1 MTKTS
6 KGVVYME
13 VSAIDARGASALDR
27 IPEACGKVTVG
38 CSDVA
43 GIVQAV
49 LDSSGVLRA
58 EHIELQGTV
67 RELEADQRKVAE
79 ASDEARLLSARA
91 IERLNM
97 GTSQIQ
103 SSLSQIT
110 NLLDL
115 VETLATHVTGF
126 AAAMDQVK
134 RCSQDIEQI
143 AETTNILALNAT
155 IEAMRAGEAGRT
167 FAVVANEV
175 KTLAGETRKATDEIS
190 DVIETLGSEASTVI
204 ERIEAGAKASNE
216 AKTSVASID
225 ATIAGVSQLVEE
237 VDQQNDQITRA
248 TGMMTEHVDRVSS
261 VLESY
266 DRAAN
271 ENEQRLE
278 TAHER
283 IEELELTASEM
294 FDRIVKAGLSP
305 QDSQLVQRAV
315 SHAQNLAR
323 IAEEAIDKG
332 EISMDDLFD
341 QNYIPVA
348 GTNPQLY
355 RTRLSDWADRNW
367 RPIIDGVIAEGG
379 AVKMCSPADMNG
391 FLPTHVTDKSRKPTG
406 DLVHDTAHCRNGRIL
421 LDPIDKRAKKS
432 TDDYMMAVYRQ
443 EGDGTNY
450 VVVRNVYVPL
460 FIKGRR
466 WGDSEL
472 AYSFG

>member
-1 MTKTS
+1 MST
-6 KGVVYME
+6 
-13 VSAIDARGASALDR
+13 IDARGASALER

-67 RELEADQRKVAE
+67 KELEADQRKVAE

-97 GTSQIQ
+97 GTTQIQ

-175 KTLAGETRKATDEIS
+175 KTLAGETRKATDEIA

-225 ATIAGVSQLVEE
+225 STIAGVSQLVEE
-237 VDQQNDQITRA
+237 VDNQNDQITRA
-248 TGMMTEHVDRVSS
+248 TGMMTEHVDRVSAVIDS
-261 VLESY
+261 F

-271 ENEQRLE
+271 ENEQKLE

-283 IEELELTASEM
+283 IEELEITASEM
-294 FDRIVKAGLSP
+294 FDQIVKAGLSP
-305 QDSQLVQRAV
+305 QDSQMVDK
-315 SHAQNLAR
+315 AQQYAAEVVATAEKSIESGNL
-323 IAEEAIDKG
+323 
-332 EISMDDLFD
+332 SMDQLFD
-341 QNYIPVA
+341 RDYRLID
-348 GTNPQLY
+348 GTDPKQF
-355 RTRLSDWADRNW
+355 RTSLNDWADANW
-367 RPIIDGVIAEGG
+367 RPINDRVVSEGG
-379 AVKMCSPADMNG
+379 AVLMCSQADMNG
-391 FLPTHVTDKSRKPTG
+391 FLPTHITDRCRKPTG
-406 DLVHDTAHCRNGRIL
+406 DLTHDTTYCRNGRIML
-421 LDPIDKRAKKS
+421 YTIDKMAKQQN
-432 TDDYMMAVYRQ
+432 DAFMMAVYRQ
-443 EGDGTNY
+443 EGDGKNY

-460 FIKGRR
+460 VINGKR
-466 WGDSEL
+466 WGDFEL
-472 AYSFG
+472 AYSFR

>member
-1 MTKTS
+1 
-6 KGVVYME
+6 ME

-67 RELEADQRKVAE
+67 KELEADQRKVSE

-103 SSLSQIT
+103 SSLQQIT

-155 IEAMRAGEAGRT
+155 IEAMRAGDAGRT

-190 DVIETLGSEASTVI
+190 DVIETLGSEAATVI

-225 ATIAGVSQLVEE
+225 ATISGVSQLVEE

-261 VLESY
+261 VIDSF

-294 FDRIVKAGLSP
+294 FDQIVKAGLSP
-305 QDSQLVQRAV
+305 QDSQMVEK
-315 SHAQNLAR
+315 AQHFAAEV
-323 IAEEAIDKG
+323 IATAEKAINSG
-332 EISMDDLFD
+332 SLSMDQLFD
-341 QNYIPVA
+341 DNYRLLE
-348 GTNPQLY
+348 GTNPKQY
-355 RTRLSDWADRNW
+355 RTALSDWADAHW
-367 RPIIDGVIAEGG
+367 RPINDRVVGEGG
-379 AVKMCSPADMNG
+379 PIMMCSQADMKG
-391 FLPTHVTDKSRKPTG
+391 FLPTHITDRCRKPTG
-406 DLVHDTAHCRNGRIL
+406 DLTHDTTYCRNGRIML
-421 LDPIDKRAKKS
+421 YAIDKKAKQQN
-432 TDDYMMAVYRQ
+432 DAYMMAVYRQ
-443 EGDGTNY
+443 EGDGKNY
-450 VVVRNVYVPL
+450 VVVRNVYVP
-460 FIKGRR
+460 IVINGRR
-466 WGDSEL
+466 WGDFEL
-472 AYSFG
+472 AYSFR

>member
-1 MTKTS
+1 
-6 KGVVYME
+6 ME

-67 RELEADQRKVAE
+67 KELEADQRKVSE

-103 SSLSQIT
+103 SSLQQIT

-155 IEAMRAGEAGRT
+155 IEAMRAGDAGRT

-190 DVIETLGSEASTVI
+190 DVIETLGSEAATVI

-225 ATIAGVSQLVEE
+225 ATISGVSQLVEE

-261 VLESY
+261 VIDSF

-294 FDRIVKAGLSP
+294 FDQIVKAGLSP
-305 QDSQLVQRAV
+305 QDSQMVEK
-315 SHAQNLAR
+315 AQHFAAEV
-323 IAEEAIDKG
+323 IATAEEAIQAG
-332 EISMDDLFD
+332 TLNMGQLFD
-341 QNYIPVA
+341 DNYRLLE
-348 GTNPQLY
+348 GTNPKQY
-355 RTRLSDWADRNW
+355 RTALSDWADAHW
-367 RPIIDGVIAEGG
+367 RPINDRVVGEGG
-379 AVKMCSPADMNG
+379 PIMMCSQADMKG
-391 FLPTHVTDKSRKPTG
+391 FLPTHITDRCRKPTG
-406 DLVHDTAHCRNGRIL
+406 DLTHDTTYCRNGRIML
-421 LDPIDKRAKKS
+421 YAIDKKAKQQN
-432 TDDYMMAVYRQ
+432 DAYMMAVYRQ
-443 EGDGTNY
+443 EGDGKNY
-450 VVVRNVYVPL
+450 VVVRNVYVP
-460 FIKGRR
+460 IVINGRR
-466 WGDSEL
+466 WGDFEL
-472 AYSFG
+472 AYSFR

>member
-1 MTKTS
+1 
-6 KGVVYME
+6 ME
-13 VSAIDARGASALDR
+13 LNAIDARGASALDK

-49 LDSSGVLRA
+49 IDSSGVLRA

-67 RELEADQRKVAE
+67 KELEADQRKVSE
-79 ASDEARLLSARA
+79 ASDEARILSARA
-91 IERLNM
+91 IERLGQ

-103 SSLSQIT
+103 SSLQQIT

-190 DVIETLGSEASTVI
+190 TVIETLGTEASTVI

-248 TGMMTEHVDRVSS
+248 TGMMTEHVDRVSM

-271 ENEQRLE
+271 ENEQRLA
-278 TAHER
+278 TAHDR
-283 IEELELTASEM
+283 IEDLEMTASEM

-305 QDSQLVQRAV
+305 QDSQLVERAV
-315 SHAQNLAR
+315 AHAKNLSR
-323 IAEEAIDKG
+323 IAEEAIANG
-332 EISMDDLFD
+332 EITMDQLFD
-341 QNYIPVA
+341 TNYVPVA
-348 GTNPQLY
+348 GTNPQLF
-355 RTRLSDWADRNW
+355 RTRASDWADANW
-367 RPIIDGVIAEGG
+367 RPVIDQVVNEGG

-391 FLPTHVTDKSRKPTG
+391 FLPTHVSDRSRKPTG
-406 DLVHDTAHCRNGRIL
+406 DVTHDTTYCRNGRIL
-421 LDPIDKRAKKS
+421 LDAIDKKAKKN

-443 EGDGTNY
+443 EGDGKNY

-460 FIKGRR
+460 YVNGRR

>member
-1 MTKTS
+1 
-6 KGVVYME
+6 ME
-13 VSAIDARGASALDR
+13 VSAIDARGASALER

-67 RELEADQRKVAE
+67 KELEADQRKVSE

-103 SSLSQIT
+103 SSLQQIT
-110 NLLDL
+110 SLLDL

-155 IEAMRAGEAGRT
+155 IEAMRAGDAGRT

-190 DVIETLGSEASTVI
+190 DVIETLGSEAATVI

-225 ATIAGVSQLVEE
+225 ATISGVSQLVDE

-261 VLESY
+261 VIDSF

-294 FDRIVKAGLSP
+294 FDQIVKAGLSP
-305 QDSQLVQRAV
+305 QDSQMVEK
-315 SHAQNLAR
+315 AQHFASEV
-323 IAEEAIDKG
+323 IATAEEAIKSG
-332 EISMDDLFD
+332 SLKMDQLFD
-341 QNYIPVA
+341 ENYRLLE
-348 GTNPQLY
+348 GTNPKQY
-355 RTRLSDWADRNW
+355 RTALSDWADAHW
-367 RPIIDGVIAEGG
+367 RPINDRVVGEGG
-379 AVKMCSPADMNG
+379 PIMMCSQADMKG
-391 FLPTHVTDKSRKPTG
+391 FLPTHITDRCRRPTG
-406 DLVHDTAHCRNGRIL
+406 DLTHDTTYCRNGRIML
-421 LDPIDKRAKKS
+421 YAIDKKAKQQN
-432 TDDYMMAVYRQ
+432 DAYMMAVYRQ
-443 EGDGTNY
+443 EGDGKNY
-450 VVVRNVYVPL
+450 VVVRNVYVPVV
-460 FIKGRR
+460 INGRR
-466 WGDSEL
+466 WGDFEL
-472 AYSFG
+472 AYSFR

>member
-1 MTKTS
+1 
-6 KGVVYME
+6 ME

-67 RELEADQRKVAE
+67 RELEADQRKVSE
-79 ASDEARLLSARA
+79 ASDEARILSARA

-103 SSLSQIT
+103 SSLQQIT

-155 IEAMRAGEAGRT
+155 IEAMRAGDAGRT

-190 DVIETLGSEASTVI
+190 DVIETLGSEAATVI

-225 ATIAGVSQLVEE
+225 ATISGVSQLVEE

-248 TGMMTEHVDRVSS
+248 TGMMTEHVDRVSAVIDS
-261 VLESY
+261 F

-294 FDRIVKAGLSP
+294 FDQIVKAGLSP
-305 QDSQLVQRAV
+305 QDSQMVEK
-315 SHAQNLAR
+315 AQHFASEV
-323 IAEEAIDKG
+323 IATAEDAINSGSLK
-332 EISMDDLFD
+332 MDQLFD
-341 QNYIPVA
+341 ENYRLLE
-348 GTNPQLY
+348 GTNPKQY
-355 RTRLSDWADRNW
+355 RTALSDWADSHW
-367 RPIIDGVIAEGG
+367 RPINDRVVGEGG
-379 AVKMCSPADMNG
+379 PIMMCSQADMKG
-391 FLPTHVTDKSRKPTG
+391 FLPTHITDRCRKPTG
-406 DLVHDTAHCRNGRIL
+406 DLTHDTTYCRNGRIML
-421 LDPIDKRAKKS
+421 YAIDKKAKQQN
-432 TDDYMMAVYRQ
+432 DAYMMAVYRQ
-443 EGDGTNY
+443 EGDGKNY
-450 VVVRNVYVPL
+450 VVVRNVYVP
-460 FIKGRR
+460 IVINGRR
-466 WGDSEL
+466 WGDFEL
-472 AYSFG
+472 AYSFR

>member
-1 MTKTS
+1 
-6 KGVVYME
+6 ME
-13 VSAIDARGASALDR
+13 MSAIDARGASALDR

-79 ASDEARLLSARA
+79 ASDEARILSARA

-155 IEAMRAGEAGRT
+155 IEAMRAGDAGRT

-190 DVIETLGSEASTVI
+190 DVIETLGSEAATVI

-216 AKTSVASID
+216 AKSSVASID

-248 TGMMTEHVDRVSS
+248 TGMMTEHVDRVSAVIDS
-261 VLESY
+261 F
-266 DRAAN
+266 DKAAN

-294 FDRIVKAGLSP
+294 FDRIVQAGLSP
-305 QDSQLVQRAV
+305 NDSHMVEAAQRRAREVEQL
-315 SHAQNLAR
+315 
-323 IAEEAIDKG
+323 AEEAIAEGKLSLDQ
-332 EISMDDLFD
+332 LFD
-341 QNYIPVA
+341 QNYVEIP
-348 GTNPQLY
+348 GSNPTRY
-355 RTRLSDWADRNW
+355 RTGLMDWAHDNW
-367 RPIIDGVIAEGG
+367 RHVLDSTAEGDNRVM
-379 AVKMCSPADMNG
+379 AAACTDMAG
-391 FLPTHVTDKSRKPTG
+391 YLPTHLTRHSQKPTG
-406 DLVHDTAHCRNGRIL
+406 DYDHDLKNCRNGRKIL
-421 LDPIDKRAKKS
+421 DTIDQRAKDS
-432 TDDYMMAVYRQ
+432 TAPYMMAVYRQ
-443 EGDGTNY
+443 ENDGKNY
-450 VVVRNVYVPL
+450 RVVRNVYVPVM
-460 FIKGRR
+460 IGGRR
-466 WGDSEL
+466 WGDFEL
-472 AYSFG
+472 AYSFN

>member
-1 MTKTS
+1 
-6 KGVVYME
+6 ME
-13 VSAIDARGASALDR
+13 ISPIDTATASALNS

-58 EHIELQGTV
+58 EHVELQGTV

-79 ASDEARLLSARA
+79 ASDEARILSARA

-97 GTSQIQ
+97 GTTQIQ
-103 SSLSQIT
+103 SSLQQIT

-190 DVIETLGSEASTVI
+190 EVIETLGSEASTVI

-216 AKTSVASID
+216 AKSSVASID
-225 ATIAGVSQLVEE
+225 ATISGVSQLVEE

-248 TGMMTEHVDRVSS
+248 TGMMTEHVDRVSN

-305 QDSQLVQRAV
+305 QDSDMVQQ
-315 SHAQNLAR
+315 AQEFAR
-323 IAEEAIDKG
+323 EITQRAEEAIESGSLKM
-332 EISMDDLFD
+332 EQLFD
-341 QNYIPVA
+341 QDYRLVP
-348 GTNPQLY
+348 GTNPELY
-355 RTRLSDWADRNW
+355 RTSLSDWADTNW
-367 RPIIDGVIAEGG
+367 RPVNDKVVAQGG
-379 AVKMCSPADMNG
+379 GIMMCSQADLNG
-391 FLPTHVTDKSRKPTG
+391 FLPTHLSDRSRKPTG
-406 DLVHDTAHCRNGRIL
+406 DLAHDTKYCRNGRIMVANTDL
-421 LDPIDKRAKKS
+421 LARAS
-432 TDDYMMAVYRQ
+432 SGPYTMAVYRQ
-443 EGDGTNY
+443 EGDGKNY
-450 VVVRNVYVPL
+450 MVVRNVYVP
-460 FIKGRR
+460 IVVNGRR
-466 WGDSEL
+466 WGDFEL
-472 AYSFG
+472 AYSFN

>member
-1 MTKTS
+1 M
-6 KGVVYME
+6 
-13 VSAIDARGASALDR
+13 SAIDARGASALDR

-49 LDSSGVLRA
+49 LDSSGILRA
-58 EHIELQGTV
+58 EHVELQGTV

-79 ASDEARLLSARA
+79 ASDEARILSARA
-91 IERLNM
+91 IERLNQ

-190 DVIETLGSEASTVI
+190 DVIETLGSEASMVI

-216 AKTSVASID
+216 AKASVASID
-225 ATIAGVSQLVEE
+225 ATISGVSQLVEE

-248 TGMMTEHVDRVSS
+248 TGMMTEHVDRVST

-305 QDSQLVQRAV
+305 QDSQLVERAV
-315 SHAQNLAR
+315 NHAANLAR
-323 IAEEAIDKG
+323 IAEEAIDRG
-332 EISMDDLFD
+332 EITLDELFD
-341 QNYIPVA
+341 TKYVPVP

-355 RTRLSDWADRNW
+355 RTRASDWADRNW
-367 RPIIDGVIAEGG
+367 RPVIDAVVGEGG

-391 FLPTHVTDKSRKPTG
+391 FLPTHVTERSRKPTG
-406 DLVHDTAHCRNGRIL
+406 DVTHDTTYCRNGRIL
-421 LDPIDKRAKKS
+421 LDAIDKRAKEN
-432 TDDYMMAVYRQ
+432 TDEYMMAVYRQ

-472 AYSFG
+472 AYSFS

>member
-1 MTKTS
+1 
-6 KGVVYME
+6 ME
-13 VSAIDARGASALDR
+13 LSAIDAKGATALDR

-79 ASDEARLLSARA
+79 ASDEARILSARA

-190 DVIETLGSEASTVI
+190 DVIETLGSEAATVI

-225 ATIAGVSQLVEE
+225 ATISGVSQLVEE

-248 TGMMTEHVDRVSS
+248 TGMMTEHVNRVSS

-271 ENEQRLE
+271 ENEQKLE
-278 TAHER
+278 LAHER
-283 IEELELTASEM
+283 IEDLELTASDM

-305 QDSQLVQRAV
+305 QDSQLVERAV
-315 SHAQNLAR
+315 KHAKNLAR
-323 IAEEAIDKG
+323 IAEEAVAKG
-332 EISMDDLFD
+332 EITMDELFD
-341 QNYIPVA
+341 QNYVPVP

-355 RTRLSDWADRNW
+355 RTRASDWADRNW
-367 RPIIDGVIAEGG
+367 RPVIDGVVNEGG

-391 FLPTHVTDKSRKPTG
+391 FLPTHVSDRSRKPTG
-406 DLVHDTAHCRNGRIL
+406 DVVHDTTYCRNGRIL
-421 LDPIDKRAKKS
+421 LDAIDKRAKEN
-432 TDDYMMAVYRQ
+432 TEDYMMAVYRQ

-450 VVVRNVYVPL
+450 IVVRNVYVPL
-460 FIKGRR
+460 YINGRR

-472 AYSFG
+472 AYSFA

>member
-1 MTKTS
+1 
-6 KGVVYME
+6 ME
-13 VSAIDARGASALDR
+13 VSAIDVRGASALDR

-67 RELEADQRKVAE
+67 KELEADQRKVSE

-103 SSLSQIT
+103 SSLQQIT

-155 IEAMRAGEAGRT
+155 IEAMRAGDAGRT

-190 DVIETLGSEASTVI
+190 DVIETLGSEAATVI

-225 ATIAGVSQLVEE
+225 ATISGVSQLVEE

-261 VLESY
+261 VIDSF

-294 FDRIVKAGLSP
+294 FDQIVKAGLSP
-305 QDSQLVQRAV
+305 QDSQMVEK
-315 SHAQNLAR
+315 AQHFAAEV
-323 IAEEAIDKG
+323 IATAEKAINSG
-332 EISMDDLFD
+332 SLSMDQLFD
-341 QNYIPVA
+341 DNYRLLE
-348 GTNPQLY
+348 GTNPKQY
-355 RTRLSDWADRNW
+355 RTALSDWADAHW
-367 RPIIDGVIAEGG
+367 RPINDRVVGEGG
-379 AVKMCSPADMNG
+379 PIMMCSQADMKG
-391 FLPTHVTDKSRKPTG
+391 FLPTHITDRCRKPTG
-406 DLVHDTAHCRNGRIL
+406 DLTHDTTYCRNGRIML
-421 LDPIDKRAKKS
+421 YAIDKKAKQQN
-432 TDDYMMAVYRQ
+432 DAYMMAVYRQ
-443 EGDGTNY
+443 EGDGKNY
-450 VVVRNVYVPL
+450 VVVRNVYVP
-460 FIKGRR
+460 IVINGRR
-466 WGDSEL
+466 WGDFEL
-472 AYSFG
+472 AYSFR

>member
-1 MTKTS
+1 
-6 KGVVYME
+6 ME

-67 RELEADQRKVAE
+67 KELEADQRKVAE

-97 GTSQIQ
+97 GTTQIQ

-175 KTLAGETRKATDEIS
+175 KTLAGETRKATDEIA

-237 VDQQNDQITRA
+237 VDNQNDQITRA
-248 TGMMTEHVDRVSS
+248 TGMMTEHVDRVSAVIDS
-261 VLESY
+261 F

-271 ENEQRLE
+271 ENEQKLE

-283 IEELELTASEM
+283 IEELEITASEM
-294 FDRIVKAGLSP
+294 FDKIVKAGLSP
-305 QDSQLVQRAV
+305 QDSQMVDK
-315 SHAQNLAR
+315 AQQYAAEVVAA
-323 IAEEAIDKG
+323 AEEAIKSG
-332 EISMDDLFD
+332 SLSMDQLFD
-341 QNYIPVA
+341 RDYRLIE
-348 GTNPQLY
+348 GTNPKQY
-355 RTRLSDWADRNW
+355 RTSLNDWADVNW
-367 RPIIDGVIAEGG
+367 RPINDRVVGEGG
-379 AVKMCSPADMNG
+379 AVMMCSQADMEG
-391 FLPTHVTDKSRKPTG
+391 FLPTHITDRCRKPTG
-406 DLVHDTAHCRNGRIL
+406 DLTHDTTYCRNGRIML
-421 LDPIDKRAKKS
+421 YTIDKMAKQQ
-432 TDDYMMAVYRQ
+432 TDAYMMAVYRQ
-443 EGDGTNY
+443 EGDGKNY

-460 FIKGRR
+460 VINGKR
-466 WGDSEL
+466 WGDFEL
-472 AYSFG
+472 AYSFR

>member
-1 MTKTS
+1 
-6 KGVVYME
+6 ME
-13 VSAIDARGASALDR
+13 LSAIDARGASALDR

-49 LDSSGVLRA
+49 LDSSGILRA
-58 EHIELQGTV
+58 EHVELQGTV

-79 ASDEARLLSARA
+79 ASDEARILSARA
-91 IERLNM
+91 IERLNQ

-190 DVIETLGSEASTVI
+190 DVIETLGSEASMVI

-216 AKTSVASID
+216 AKASVASID
-225 ATIAGVSQLVEE
+225 ATISGVSQLVEE

-248 TGMMTEHVDRVSS
+248 TGMMTEHVDRVST

-305 QDSQLVQRAV
+305 QDSQLVERAV
-315 SHAQNLAR
+315 NHAANLAR
-323 IAEEAIDKG
+323 IAEEAIDRG
-332 EISMDDLFD
+332 EITLDELFD
-341 QNYIPVA
+341 TKYVPVP

-355 RTRLSDWADRNW
+355 RTRASDWADRNW
-367 RPIIDGVIAEGG
+367 RPVIDAVVGEGG

-391 FLPTHVTDKSRKPTG
+391 FLPTHVTERSRKPTG
-406 DLVHDTAHCRNGRIL
+406 DVTHDTTYCRNGRIL
-421 LDPIDKRAKKS
+421 LDAIDKRAKEN
-432 TDDYMMAVYRQ
+432 TDEYMMAVYRQ
-443 EGDGTNY
+443 GGDGTNY

-472 AYSFG
+472 AYSFS

>member
-1 MTKTS
+1 
-6 KGVVYME
+6 ME
-13 VSAIDARGASALDR
+13 ASAIDVKGASALER

-49 LDSSGVLRA
+49 LDSSGILRA
-58 EHIELQGTV
+58 EHVELQGTV

-79 ASDEARLLSARA
+79 ASDEARILSARA

-175 KTLAGETRKATDEIS
+175 KTLAGETRKATDEIA

-204 ERIEAGAKASNE
+204 ERIEAGARASNE

-237 VDQQNDQITRA
+237 VDNQNDQITRA
-248 TGMMTEHVDRVSS
+248 TGMMTEHVDRVSAVIDS
-261 VLESY
+261 F

-271 ENEQRLE
+271 ENEEKLE

-283 IEELELTASEM
+283 ITELEMTASEM
-294 FDRIVKAGLSP
+294 FDRIVHAGLSP
-305 QDSQLVQRAV
+305 EDSLMVESAQQRAREV
-315 SHAQNLAR
+315 EQLAEKA
-323 IAEEAIDKG
+323 IAEGRLKVDQ
-332 EISMDDLFD
+332 LFD
-341 QNYIPVA
+341 QNYRQIEGSNPVR
-348 GTNPQLY
+348 Y
-355 RTRLSDWADRNW
+355 RTSLMDWAHDNW
-367 RPIIDGVIAEGG
+367 RHVLDDAAENDKRVMAAACTDMGG
-379 AVKMCSPADMNG
+379 Y
-391 FLPTHVTDKSRKPTG
+391 LPTHLTRHSQAPTG
-406 DLVHDTAHCRNGRIL
+406 NVELDTRNCRNGRKI
-421 LDPIDKRAKKS
+421 LDPIDQRAKES
-432 TDDYMMAVYRQ
+432 NAPYMMAVYRQ
-443 EGDGTNY
+443 ENDGKSY
-450 VVVRNVYVPL
+450 RVVRNVYVPVT
-460 FIKGRR
+460 IAGRR
-466 WGDSEL
+466 WGDFEL
-472 AYSFG
+472 AYSLDG

>member
-1 MTKTS
+1 MDMST
-6 KGVVYME
+6 
-13 VSAIDARGASALDR
+13 IDARGASALDK

-49 LDSSGVLRA
+49 IDSSGVLRA

-67 RELEADQRKVAE
+67 KELEADQRKVAE

-103 SSLSQIT
+103 SSLKQIT
-110 NLLDL
+110 GLLDL

-155 IEAMRAGEAGRT
+155 IEAMRAGDAGRT

-175 KTLAGETRKATDEIS
+175 KSLAGETRKATDEIS
-190 DVIETLGSEASTVI
+190 DVIETLGTEASTVI

-237 VDQQNDQITRA
+237 VDSQNDQITRA
-248 TGMMTEHVDRVSS
+248 TGMMTEHVDRVAD
-261 VLESY
+261 VLQSY

-283 IEELELTASEM
+283 IEDLELTASEM

-305 QDSQLVQRAV
+305 QDSQLVQRAID
-315 SHAQNLAR
+315 HAQNLAR
-323 IAEEAIDKG
+323 IAEQAIDKG
-332 EISMDDLFD
+332 EITADELFD
-341 QNYIPVA
+341 QNYVPVE

-355 RTRLSDWADRNW
+355 RNRASDWADANW
-367 RPIIDGVIAEGG
+367 RPIIDKVVAEGG
-379 AVKMCSPADMNG
+379 AIKMCSPADMNG
-391 FLPTHVTDKSRKPTG
+391 FLPTHVSDRSRKPTG
-406 DLVHDTAHCRNGRIL
+406 DLVHDTTYCRNGRIMFE
-421 LDPIDKRAKKS
+421 PIDKVAKQS

-460 FIKGRR
+460 YIKGRR

-472 AYSFG
+472 AYSFR

>member
-1 MTKTS
+1 
-6 KGVVYME
+6 ME
-13 VSAIDARGASALDR
+13 LSAIDAGGASALDK

-49 LDSSGVLRA
+49 IDSSGILRA
-58 EHIELQGTV
+58 EHVELQGTV
-67 RELEADQRKVAE
+67 HELEKDQRKVAE
-79 ASDEARLLSARA
+79 ASDEARILSARA
-91 IERLNM
+91 IERLGQ
-97 GTSQIQ
+97 GTAQIQ
-103 SSLSQIT
+103 SSLMQIT

-155 IEAMRAGEAGRT
+155 IEAMRAGDAGRT

-175 KTLAGETRKATDEIS
+175 KTLAGETRKATDEIA
-190 DVIETLGSEASTVI
+190 DVIATLGSEASTVI
-204 ERIEAGAKASNE
+204 ERIEAGARASNE

-248 TGMMTEHVDRVSS
+248 TGMMTEHVDRVSAVIDS
-261 VLESY
+261 F

-271 ENEQRLE
+271 ENESRLE

-283 IEELELTASEM
+283 ISELEITASEM
-294 FDRIVKAGLSP
+294 FDNLVKAGLSP
-305 QDSQLVQRAV
+305 QDSQMVEKARSFAAQIVERAEQAV
-315 SHAQNLAR
+315 SEGKLSM
-323 IAEEAIDKG
+323 EA
-332 EISMDDLFD
+332 LFD
-341 QNYIPVA
+341 SNYREVV
-348 GTNPQLY
+348 GTNPKLY
-355 RTRLSDWADRNW
+355 RTGLSDWADQNW
-367 RPIIDGVIAEGG
+367 RPVNDSVVAEGG
-379 AVKMCSPADMNG
+379 AILMCSQADMNG
-391 FLPTHVTDKSRKPTG
+391 FLPTHITDRSRKPTG
-406 DLVHDTAHCRNGRIL
+406 DLTHDTTYCRNGRIL
-421 LDPIDKRAKKS
+421 FDTIDQKAKRQ
-432 TDDYMMAVYRQ
+432 TDAYMMAVYRQ
-443 EGDGTNY
+443 EGDGKNY

-460 FIKGRR
+460 FINGRR
-466 WGDSEL
+466 WGDFEL

>member
-1 MTKTS
+1 
-6 KGVVYME
+6 ME
-13 VSAIDARGASALDR
+13 ISPIDTATASALNS

-58 EHIELQGTV
+58 EHVELQGTV

-79 ASDEARLLSARA
+79 ASDEARILSARA
-91 IERLNM
+91 IELLNM
-97 GTSQIQ
+97 GTTQIQ
-103 SSLSQIT
+103 SSLQQIT

-190 DVIETLGSEASTVI
+190 EVIETLGSEASTVI

-216 AKTSVASID
+216 AKSSVASID
-225 ATIAGVSQLVEE
+225 ATISGVSQLVEE

-248 TGMMTEHVDRVSS
+248 TGMMTEHVDRVSN

-305 QDSQLVQRAV
+305 QDSDMVQQ
-315 SHAQNLAR
+315 AQEFAR
-323 IAEEAIDKG
+323 EITQRAEEAIENG
-332 EISMDDLFD
+332 SLRMEQLFD
-341 QNYIPVA
+341 QDYRLVP
-348 GTNPQLY
+348 GTNPELY
-355 RTRLSDWADRNW
+355 RTSLSDWADTNW
-367 RPIIDGVIAEGG
+367 RPVNDKVVAQGG
-379 AVKMCSPADMNG
+379 GIMMCSQADLNG
-391 FLPTHVTDKSRKPTG
+391 FLPTHLSDRSRKPTG
-406 DLVHDTAHCRNGRIL
+406 DLAHDTKYCRNGRIMVANTDL
-421 LDPIDKRAKKS
+421 LARAS
-432 TDDYMMAVYRQ
+432 SGPYTMAVYRQ
-443 EGDGTNY
+443 EGDGKNY
-450 VVVRNVYVPL
+450 MVVRNVYVP
-460 FIKGRR
+460 IVVNGRR
-466 WGDSEL
+466 WGDFEL
-472 AYSFG
+472 AYSFN

>member
-1 MTKTS
+1 
-6 KGVVYME
+6 ME
-13 VSAIDARGASALDR
+13 ISPIDTATASALNS

-58 EHIELQGTV
+58 EHVELQGTV

-79 ASDEARLLSARA
+79 ASDEARILSARA

-97 GTSQIQ
+97 GTTQIQ
-103 SSLSQIT
+103 SSLQQIT

-190 DVIETLGSEASTVI
+190 EVIETLGSEASTVI

-216 AKTSVASID
+216 AKSSVASID
-225 ATIAGVSQLVEE
+225 ATISGVSQLVEE

-248 TGMMTEHVDRVSS
+248 TGMMTEHVDRVSN

-305 QDSQLVQRAV
+305 QDSDMVQQ
-315 SHAQNLAR
+315 AQEFAR
-323 IAEEAIDKG
+323 EITQRAEEAIENG
-332 EISMDDLFD
+332 SLRMEQLFD
-341 QNYIPVA
+341 QDYRLVP
-348 GTNPQLY
+348 GTNPELY
-355 RTRLSDWADRNW
+355 RTSLSDWADTNW
-367 RPIIDGVIAEGG
+367 RPVNDKVVAQGG
-379 AVKMCSPADMNG
+379 GIMMCSQADLNG
-391 FLPTHVTDKSRKPTG
+391 GLEP
-406 DLVHDTAHCRNGRIL
+406 
-421 LDPIDKRAKKS
+421 
-432 TDDYMMAVYRQ
+432 
-443 EGDGTNY
+443 
-450 VVVRNVYVPL
+450 
-460 FIKGRR
+460 
-466 WGDSEL
+466 DS
-472 AYSFG
+472 AGSPRCHH